1 MVALVCIGREVSVAL
16 SHAGREMAEDPLQ
29 AEQIS
34 AWFAGKLP
42 FRLELPN
49 YQDGLGKEKRYDIQ
63 GVRLVGYKPVLRPM
77 YSIEW
82 VRSISACW

>member
-1 MVALVCIGREVSVAL
+1 MI
-16 SHAGREMAEDPLQ
+16 PLEIIADQ

-49 YQDGLGKEKRYDIQ
+49 YQDGLGKEKPCDIQ
-63 GVRLVGYKPVLRPM
+63 GARLVGYNRGLAAYVLYRMGPQ
-77 YSIEW
+77 Y
-82 VRSISACW
+82 ISLLVTRGQWQKRQVVKR